1 MENGENFR
9 RLIENLIEK
18 DNKYENALRTFLNY
32 LIENGL
38 SDYCFDLS
46 LRDIDK
52 YFESLIKVKIDS
64 PSTLNSHIAGL
75 TSLFVYLMENY
86 FNFRELHAYINTPQF
101 KNKILEKIDT
111 GSKKSVIPINLLTDV
126 LSKIEKYLEGDL
138 TSQKD
143 KKIYDVLIARLYIK
157 LSLLIPLKASE
168 IITLQIGDVKSESFR
183 EIYFN
188 NITIKIPNGVRTEII
203 NTVNFAEMRYDLK
216 YVNSISLFEFLYNA
230 TNQRSSTMKISET
243 LIRTYKIIGAS
254 AMLET
259 YKSGTKN
266 ISLYPPESYKKT
278 AILEMLNK
286 GVNIVYLRQL
296 TGLDI
301 NSLISDYDIDSPVSD
316 VDVKSYNINSGTINT
331 EYYAYL

>member
-1 MENGENFR
+1 MGNGENFKI
-9 RLIENLIEK
+9 LIENLIEK

-32 LIENGL
+32 LIENEL

-126 LSKIEKYLEGDL
+126 LCKIENYLKSDL
-138 TSQKD
+138 TSQKN
-143 KKIYDVLIARLYIK
+143 KKVYDVLIARLYIK

-168 IITLQIGDVKSESFR
+168 IITLQLGDIDSDSFR
-183 EIYFN
+183 EISYN
-188 NITIKIPNGVRTEII
+188 SITIKIPNSIRMDII
-203 NTVNFAEMRYDLK
+203 HTVSFAESCYKLK
-216 YVNSISLFEFLYNA
+216 YDNSVSLFGFLYNA
-230 TNQRSSTMKISET
+230 TNQRPSPCLFLPSYTKFYQKERDT
-243 LIRTYKIIGAS
+243 LNCLKNYK
-254 AMLET
+254 
-259 YKSGTKN
+259 
-266 ISLYPPESYKKT
+266 
-278 AILEMLNK
+278 
-286 GVNIVYLRQL
+286 
-296 TGLDI
+296 
-301 NSLISDYDIDSPVSD
+301 
-316 VDVKSYNINSGTINT
+316 
-331 EYYAYL
+331 

>member
-1 MENGENFR
+1 MGNGENFKI
-9 RLIENLIEK
+9 LIENLIEK

-32 LIENGL
+32 LIENEL

-126 LSKIEKYLEGDL
+126 LCKIENYLKSDL
-138 TSQKD
+138 TSQKN
-143 KKIYDVLIARLYIK
+143 KKVYDVLIARLYIK

-168 IITLQIGDVKSESFR
+168 IITLQLGDIDSDSFR
-183 EIYFN
+183 EISYN
-188 NITIKIPNGVRTEII
+188 SITIKIPNSIRMDII
-203 NTVNFAEMRYDLK
+203 HTVSFAESCYKLK
-216 YVNSISLFEFLYNA
+216 YDNSVSLFGFLYNA
-230 TNQRSSTMKISET
+230 TNQRPSTMTISET
-243 LIRTYKIIGAS
+243 LRRTYKIIGAS

-278 AILEMLNK
+278 AILEMLNR
-286 GVNIVYLRQL
+286 GANIVYLRQL

-301 NSLISDYDIDSPVSD
+301 NSLISDYEMESAISD
-316 VDVKSYNINSGTINT
+316 VDVKSYNINSGIINSA
-331 EYYAYL
+331 YYSYL